1 VTSPFGPIWV
11 ASPPEVHSALLSAGP
26 GPGSLLAAAGAWNS
40 LSAEYASAAAELSG
54 LLGAVQAGAWQGPSA
69 ERYVAAHVPYVAWLQ
84 QASADS
90 AGVAAQHEA
99 AATAHTAA
107 LAAMPT
113 LVELAANHVIHGV
126 LVATNF
132 FGINTIPIAL
142 NEADYVRMWMQ
153 AAATMG
159 LYQAASGA
167 ALASAPRT
175 TAAPVV
181 LTPGA
186 GEAGATAAAAQ
197 SGAAAPAANS
207 GSSLDSSNI
216 IVQWLES
223 YVKALPDGD
232 AIWNFLRNPVPEIQQ
247 MVIDFSTNPAQAL
260 ITWGPLLSALAYQ
273 AFWEPV
279 GWGTWGVLLSSPLW
293 VPPLLTVGVA
303 MLGLLGLIQLDV
315 LPDIAPAAVPVA
327 AGAEQHSWPAVT
339 VTSPAASPAAAPAA
353 PGTVAGA
360 PAATAPAAAPATGSF
375 GYVVGGADDWEPSV
389 GPTLTGRTRVKAP
402 AATIPAASSAIASS
416 AQARAH
422 RRRRA
427 AMHDYGDEYMDMDS
441 DIGVVPDY
449 GTQASNHGAGTLGFA
464 GTALKEAVAQAAGL
478 TMLAGDEFGGGP
490 RMPMVPRTW
499 ESGSDGPHHPSK
511 SGSDGPHH
519 PSKSE
524 RGGPDS

>member
-1 VTSPFGPIWV
+1 
-11 ASPPEVHSALLSAGP
+11 
-26 GPGSLLAAAGAWNS
+26 
-40 LSAEYASAAAELSG
+40 
-54 LLGAVQAGAWQGPSA
+54 
-69 ERYVAAHVPYVAWLQ
+69 
-84 QASADS
+84 
-90 AGVAAQHEA
+90 
-99 AATAHTAA
+99 
-107 LAAMPT
+107 MPT

-126 LVATNF
+126 LLATNF

-142 NEADYVRMWMQ
+142 NEADYMRMWMQ

-159 LYQAASGA
+159 VYRAASGA

-186 GEAGATAAAAQ
+186 GEAGAPAAAAQ

-216 IVQWLES
+216 IVQLLES
-223 YVKALPDGD
+223 YVKGLPHGD
-232 AIWNFLRNPVPEIQQ
+232 AIWNFLSNPVPEIQQ

-293 VPPLLTVGVA
+293 VSPLLTVGVA

-315 LPDIAPAAVPVA
+315 LPDIAPAAAPVA
-327 AGAEQHSWPAVT
+327 AGAGQHSWPAVT

-353 PGTVAGA
+353 PATVAGA
-360 PAATAPAAAPATGSF
+360 PASAAPAAPATASF
-375 GYVVGGADDWEPSV
+375 GYVVAGVDDWRPSV
-389 GPTLTGRTRVKAP
+389 GPTVGGRGGIKAP
-402 AATIPAASSAIASS
+402 AATIPAAGSAIATS
-416 AQARAH
+416 ARTRAH

-441 DIGVVPDY
+441 DVGGIPDY
-449 GTQASNHGAGTLGFA
+449 GTQASDQGAGTLGFA
-464 GTALKEAVAQAAGL
+464 GTAHKEAVAQAAGL

-499 ESGSDGPHHPSK
+499 ESG
-511 SGSDGPHH
+511 
-519 PSKSE
+519 
-524 RGGPDS
+524 GGPDS

>member
-1 VTSPFGPIWV
+1 MTSPFGPVWM

-26 GPGSLLAAAGAWNS
+26 GPGSLLAAAGSWSS

-69 ERYVAAHVPYVAWLQ
+69 ERYVAAHAPYVAWLE

-90 AGVAAQHEA
+90 AGVAAQHEV
-99 AATAHTAA
+99 AATAYTAA

-126 LVATNF
+126 LVTTNF

-142 NEADYVRMWMQ
+142 NEADYVRMWLQ
-153 AAATMG
+153 AATTMG
-159 LYQAASGA
+159 LYQAVSGA

-186 GEAGATAAAAQ
+186 GETAATANAAQ
-197 SGAAAPAANS
+197 TGAAAPAANS
-207 GSSLDSSNI
+207 GSSLDSSNA
-216 IVQWLES
+216 IVQALES
-223 YVKALPDGD
+223 YVKSLPDGD
-232 AIWNFLRNPVPEIQQ
+232 AIWNFLTNPVSEIQQ
-247 MVIDFSTNPAQAL
+247 MITDFATNPAQAL
-260 ITWGPLLSALAYQ
+260 VTWGPLLFNLAYQ

-279 GWGTWGVLLSSPLW
+279 GYGLWGVILSSPLW
-293 VPPLLTVGVA
+293 APSLLTTGVA

-315 LPDIAPAAVPVA
+315 FPDFAPVPAPVA
-327 AGAEQHSWPAVT
+327 AGAEQHGWPAAT
-339 VTSPAASPAAAPAA
+339 LTSPTTTPTTAPGSPA
-353 PGTVAGA
+353 TVAGA
-360 PAATAPAAAPATGSF
+360 PAGTALTAPTTPGF
-375 GYVVGGADDWEPSV
+375 GYVVSGIDDWGPSV
-389 GPTLTGRTRVKAP
+389 GPTLGGRTGVKAP
-402 AATIPAASSAIASS
+402 AATIPAAGSAIATS
-416 AQARAH
+416 ARARAQ

-427 AMHDYGDEYMDMDS
+427 AMHDHGDEYLDMDS

-449 GTQASNHGAGTLGFA
+449 GTQASDQGAGTLGFA
-464 GTALKEAVAQAAGL
+464 GTAHKEAVAQAAGL

-499 ESGSDGPHHPSK
+499 EPG
-511 SGSDGPHH
+511 
-519 PSKSE
+519 
-524 RGGPDS
+524 RGGADG

>member
-1 VTSPFGPIWV
+1 MTSALGGPFGSFWM

-26 GPGSLLAAAGAWNS
+26 GPGSLFAAAGSWNS

-69 ERYVAAHVPYVAWLQ
+69 ERYVAAHGPYVAWLQ
-84 QASADS
+84 QAGADS

-99 AATAHTAA
+99 AATAYTAA

-113 LVELAANHVIHGV
+113 SVELAANHVIHGV

-167 ALASAPRT
+167 ALVSAPRT
-175 TAAPVV
+175 AAAPVV

-186 GEAGATAAAAQ
+186 GESGATAGAAQ
-197 SGAAAPAANS
+197 TDAVAPAADS

-232 AIWNFLRNPVPEIQQ
+232 AIWNFLTNPVPEIHQ
-247 MVIDFSTNPAQAL
+247 MIIDFSTNPAQAL
-260 ITWGPLLSALAYQ
+260 VTWGPLLSALAYQ

-293 VPPLLTVGVA
+293 APPLLTVGVA
-303 MLGLLGLIQLDV
+303 MLGLLGLIQLDI
-315 LPDIAPAAVPVA
+315 LPDIAPAAAPVA
-327 AGAEQHSWPAVT
+327 AGAEQHSWPAAT
-339 VTSPAASPAAAPAA
+339 LTSSTASPVAAPAA
-353 PGTVAGA
+353 PATVAGA
-360 PAATAPAAAPATGSF
+360 PASAAPAAPATASF
-375 GYVVGGADDWEPSV
+375 GYVVAGVDDWRPCV
-389 GPTLTGRTRVKAP
+389 GPTVGGRGGVKAP
-402 AATIPAASSAIASS
+402 AATIPAAGSAIATS
-416 AQARAH
+416 ARARAR

-427 AMHDYGDEYMDMDS
+427 EIHDYGDEYLDMDS

-449 GTQASNHGAGTLGFA
+449 GTQASDHGAGTLGFA
-464 GTALKEAVAQAAGL
+464 GTALKEAVAPAAGL

-499 ESGSDGPHHPSK
+499 ES
-511 SGSDGPHH
+511 
-519 PSKSE
+519 E
-524 RGGPDS
+524 RGVPDS